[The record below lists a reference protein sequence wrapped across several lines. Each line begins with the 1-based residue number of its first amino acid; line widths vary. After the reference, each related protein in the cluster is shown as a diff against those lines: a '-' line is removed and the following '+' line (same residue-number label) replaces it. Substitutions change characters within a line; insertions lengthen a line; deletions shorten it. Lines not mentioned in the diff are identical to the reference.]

1 MIRRTDKTEVTGKY
15 NNNNNKIEIVKG
27 CSDLLEEL
35 EQDITVPRNIR
46 KATSEI
52 KNKLLNEDKSLI
64 IRVSTAISDL
74 EELTTNPITPS
85 HIRVLLW
92 NIVSQLETIAVEE

>member
-15 NNNNNKIEIVKG
+15 NNNNKIEIVKG

-85 HIRVLLW
+85 HMRVLLW